1 MSNKEER
8 IYDSIAKCQ
17 QTILELE
24 ELNSRIMGSEGE
36 NVRFRIETK
45 HWYGYGIDMHFGK
58 ERRILDISK
67 YTMYAIIESATKR
80 QKERIN
86 SFINDIIKERK
97 SKKDA
102 KSTKS

>member
-67 YTMYAIIESATKR
+67 YTMYAIIKSAIKR

>member
-45 HWYGYGIDMHFGK
+45 HWYGYGIDMHFRK
-58 ERRILDISK
+58 ERRILDVSK
-67 YTMYAIIESATKR
+67 YTMYAIIETAINR
-80 QKERIN
+80 QKARIN
-86 SFINDIIKERK
+86 SFIDDIINERK
-97 SKKDA
+97 TRKDA